1 MWQYL
6 NRFDRKMARKAARR
20 AVLAARRRQL
30 AEERMIR
37 RHVAQF
43 RRDAARA
50 KPDENRMAAARP
62 LKRATPMTRWELYHW
77 HRQCGTLDVF
87 YMLYPTW

>member
-1 MWQYL
+1 
-6 NRFDRKMARKAARR
+6 
-20 AVLAARRRQL
+20 
-30 AEERMIR
+30 MIR